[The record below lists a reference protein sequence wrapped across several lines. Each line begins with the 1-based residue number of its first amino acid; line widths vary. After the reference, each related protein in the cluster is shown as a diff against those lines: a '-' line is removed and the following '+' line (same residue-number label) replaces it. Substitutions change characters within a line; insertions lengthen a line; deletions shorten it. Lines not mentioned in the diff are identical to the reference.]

1 MFPQFIHPFT
11 MLICGPSGS
20 GKTTFL
26 ENLITKKND
35 LFNISIDRIIWC
47 YAEESAKP
55 NFEKIEYFKGVPET
69 VENET
74 NEPILLIL
82 DDLMMG
88 AFNKNVCELFTKGS
102 HHRNLSVIV
111 VTQNIFHKSS
121 HTRDISL
128 NTKYIVAFKNP
139 RDKLQ
144 FQCLARQIY
153 PENPTELF
161 RIYKEVTEQP
171 HGYLLID
178 LTQGINDLL
187 RFRSDIFN
195 SEYSVCYSNEN
206 GLQKEPKSLESE
218 QTIIVC
224 AQKGR

>member
-1 MFPQFIHPFT
+1 MFVQFIHPFT

-26 ENLITKKND
+26 ENLLKNKGELINEDIT
-35 LFNISIDRIIWC
+35 RIIWC
-47 YAEESAKP
+47 YAKKHAKP
-55 NFEKIEYFKGVPET
+55 GFIGLEYYKGVPDDI
-69 VENET
+69 ENEL
-74 NEPILLIL
+74 NEPILIIL

-88 AFNKNVCELFTKGS
+88 AFNKSVCELFTKGS

-111 VTQNIFHKSS
+111 VTQNIFHKAS

-128 NTKYIVAFKNP
+128 NTKYIVVFKNP

-153 PENPTELF
+153 PENSSELM
-161 RIYKEVTEQP
+161 RIYKEVTEEP

-178 LTQGINDLL
+178 LTQRINDLL
-187 RFRSDIFN
+187 RFRSNIFN
-195 SEYSVCYSNEN
+195 STYSICYSEEN
-206 GLQKEPKSLESE
+206 GLQKESKTIDGE
-218 QTIIVC
+218 QAYIVC
-224 AQKGR
+224 AEKS

>member
-1 MFPQFIHPFT
+1 
-11 MLICGPSGS
+11 MLICGPSGL
-20 GKTTFL
+20 GKATFL
-26 ENLITKKND
+26 ENLIIKKND

-55 NFEKIEYFKGVPET
+55 NFET

-88 AFNKNVCELFTKGS
+88 AFNKNLCELFTKES
-102 HHRNLSVIV
+102 HHRNFSVIL

-121 HTRDISL
+121 HTRDITL

-144 FQCLARQIY
+144 YQCLARQIY

-161 RIYKEVTEQP
+161 NIYKEERSNVTDI
-171 HGYLLID
+171 YLLISLRA
-178 LTQGINDLL
+178 LTI
-187 RFRSDIFN
+187 S
-195 SEYSVCYSNEN
+195 
-206 GLQKEPKSLESE
+206 
-218 QTIIVC
+218 
-224 AQKGR
+224 

>member
-1 MFPQFIHPFT
+1 MFTQFNHPFT

-26 ENLITKKND
+26 ENLLKNKNVLINKD
-35 LFNISIDRIIWC
+35 IRRIIWC
-47 YAEESAKP
+47 YAEEHAKP
-55 NFEKIEYFKGVPET
+55 RFTGLEYHKGVPDEI
-69 VENET
+69 ENEL
-74 NEPILLIL
+74 NEPVLIVL

-88 AFNKNVCELFTKGS
+88 AFNKSVCELFTKGS

-111 VTQNIFHKSS
+111 VTQNIFHKAS

-128 NTKYIVAFKNP
+128 NTKYIVVFKNP

-144 FQCLARQIY
+144 FHCLARQIY
-153 PENPTELF
+153 PENPSELM

-178 LTQGINDLL
+178 LTQRIHDLL
-187 RFRSDIFN
+187 RFRTNIFN
-195 SEYSVCYSNEN
+195 TEYSICYCEEN
-206 GLQKEPKSLESE
+206 GLQKESKTTDGE
-218 QTIIVC
+218 QTFIIC
-224 AQKGR
+224 SEKS